1 MVHHMVH
8 QFEQAHGGRLQQCI
22 VVQEIANSS
31 NGYKGGVYRGP
42 APRESG
48 GHKASLS
55 RIM

>member
-1 MVHHMVH
+1 MVH